1 MIGQLLRIKSF
12 REKKAETEML
22 KSRNQLGRAQ
32 QEEAQAGQALD
43 AYREHADREERRL
56 YSELCGRVVR
66 LSQITGVQQEVAC
79 LRQGELAHADA
90 LVAAT
95 RAHQDASERFNRSL
109 DGYQRASS
117 ARQKFEELLRLESE
131 REDSAHEKKE
141 EAELEELTGR
151 LRDRADHEELDH
163 AE

>member
-1 MIGQLLRIKSF
+1 LHELSARGP
-12 REKKAETEML
+12 E
-22 KSRNQLGRAQ
+22 RAQ
-32 QEEAQAGQALD
+32 QHGL
-43 AYREHADREERRL
+43 
-56 YSELCGRVVR
+56 
-66 LSQITGVQQEVAC
+66 
-79 LRQGELAHADA
+79 ADA

-95 RAHQDASERFNRSL
+95 RAHQDASERFNQSL

-141 EAELEELTGR
+141 EAELEELNGH
-151 LRDRADHEELDH
+151 LRDRADHEEMDH

>member
-22 KSRNQLGRAQ
+22 KSRNLLGRAQ
-32 QEEAQAGQALD
+32 QQEAEAEQVLD
-43 AYREHADREERRL
+43 AYREHADSEERRL
-56 YSELCGRVVR
+56 YRDLCSRVVR

-79 LRQGELAHADA
+79 LRQTELAHADA
-90 LVAAT
+90 LAAAT
-95 RAHQDASERFNRSL
+95 RAHHDASDRFNQSL
-109 DGYQRASS
+109 DGFQRASS

-131 REDSAHEKKE
+131 REYSAHEKKE
-141 EAELEELTGR
+141 EAELEEQSGH
-151 LRDRADHEELDH
+151 LRDRADHEEIDH

>member
-22 KSRNQLGRAQ
+22 KSRHLLARAQ
-32 QEEAQAGQALD
+32 QEEVEAEEALQ
-43 AYREHADREERRL
+43 AYRTHADREERRL
-56 YSELCGRVVR
+56 YQELCSRVVK

-79 LRQGELAHADA
+79 LRHAELAHEDA
-90 LVAAT
+90 LTAAE
-95 RAHQDASERFNRSL
+95 RARHDASERFNHSL

-117 ARQKFEELLRLESE
+117 ARQKFEELLRLESA
-131 REDSAHEKKE
+131 REGGELEKKE
-141 EAELEELTGR
+141 EAEMEELSGH
-151 LRDRADHEELDH
+151 LRERDDQEEMDH